1 MDMIEM
7 GNAWYGLIEWLNDC
21 SVFRPQNKL
30 LLKSPQL
37 PSPLL
42 PPPKTKQKP
51 TAKNDWSFL
60 CLTRTLCFW
69 CSCTKFCSLVWFE
82 KEGKNQLVV
91 AVDVVV
97 SWDLVQS
104 TWGFEVP
111 KENGLISLHVIVH
124 AWKAERRWKDD
135 DNNQL
140 VSCAW
145 LLVWEYLHYVNGVK
159 TIYIA

>member
-1 MDMIEM
+1 MIEAFFVWQ
-7 GNAWYGLIEWLNDC
+7 GHF
-21 SVFRPQNKL
+21 VFDARAPNFV
-30 LLKSPQL
+30 
-37 PSPLL
+37 PLFGFR
-42 PPPKTKQKP
+42 K
-51 TAKNDWSFL
+51 
-60 CLTRTLCFW
+60 R
-69 CSCTKFCSLVWFE
+69 E
-82 KEGKNQLVV
+82 KNQLVV

-111 KENGLISLHVIVH
+111 EENGLISLNVIVH

-145 LLVWEYLHYVNGVK
+145 LLVWEYLHHVNGVK
-159 TIYIA
+159 TIYVA